1 MPGDAP
7 MTKIKLLIREYEKH
21 KDAFQQLIVLG
32 QIQNQLDAL
41 KKELSR
47 KVR

>member
-7 MTKIKLLIREYEKH
+7 MTKIKLLIREYEKQ
-21 KDAFQQLIVLG
+21 KDPFQQLVVLG
-32 QIQNQLDAL
+32 QMQNQLDEM
-41 KKELSR
+41 KRELSR